1 MMQLAQGFPLE
12 ILPLREMLTGII
24 EDFKLQV
31 LFLCWSYRQEQTM
44 ALQQQMEVGLVHET
58 MQLGVCR
65 GVENFCQDS
74 AQQIRDFP
82 PQTGCI
88 SFPVLHILLAHIA
101 PTLSNSSDKLDIH
114 TNVSLEIFDHKA
126 PFFKK
131 IHPWVPP
138 HHLPLKR

>member
-65 GVENFCQDS
+65 AAWRIFAKTPPSKSEISHLKQAASAFQFCTS
-74 AQQIRDFP
+74 
-82 PQTGCI
+82 C
-88 SFPVLHILLAHIA
+88 LLI
-101 PTLSNSSDKLDIH
+101 
-114 TNVSLEIFDHKA
+114 
-126 PFFKK
+126 
-131 IHPWVPP
+131 
-138 HHLPLKR
+138 